1 MKVKSDFVLKD
12 VAGQSIVAPA
22 GDAAITFNAMITLNG
37 SGAFL
42 WRTLEGGASE
52 EELVSALLA
61 EYEVSEETARIDVKK
76 FIEKMRE
83 ANLLDD

>member
-22 GDAAITFNAMITLNG
+22 GDASITFNAMITLNG

-42 WRTLEGGASE
+42 WRTLERGASE

-61 EYEVSEETARIDVKK
+61 EYEVAEETARNDVKK

>member
-22 GDAAITFNAMITLNG
+22 GDASITFNAMITLNG

-42 WRTLEGGASE
+42 WRTLESGASE

-61 EYEVSEETARIDVKK
+61 EYEVAEETARNDVKK